1 MASRDPDST
10 KQEERNLMTTIGDIY
25 KTLGRI
31 IHTNHSKLT
40 VDHVNDSNKARGI
53 LGSVMRELERR
64 QRLDLVYIL
73 LNLYEQLDHQLI
85 KLQEW
90 QSTWTLEYKPKLETI
105 TAITKET

>member
-1 MASRDPDST
+1 MTSLNPHIN
-10 KQEERNLMTTIGDIY
+10 KQEERDLMTTIEDIY

-31 IHTNHSKLT
+31 IYTNHSKLT
-40 VDHVNDSNKARGI
+40 VDHVNDSNRARGI

-64 QRLDLVYIL
+64 QRLDLVYVL

-90 QSTWTLEYKPKLETI
+90 PSSWTLEHKSKLGTI
-105 TAITKET
+105 TSITKET